1 MAVNEKLRIRPPKAP
16 NLPVSPIDYH
26 QQHHE
31 QLSNALRLYFNQIDN
46 FASALSGTVGGAYLQ
61 SPHIGASDT
70 TDQYATADNTPT
82 IVKWNTLDSGLGFT
96 LASNTATANYSGV
109 YKIDYSLQYANTD
122 NAQHDIDVWL
132 RINGVD
138 LAGSTSKISIP
149 ARKSAILPTYTLAV
163 SFVMFTINAGDDIEL
178 YWATDKAFVVSPAA
192 DGVYM
197 EYKPAQ
203 TSPFAH
209 PSIPSAIG
217 TITFVSAPY

>member
-1 MAVNEKLRIRPPKAP
+1 MAILNQLRNVVAP
-16 NLPVSPIDYH
+16 NLPVASAQYS
-26 QQHHE
+26 QQYTDE
-31 QLSNALRLYFNQIDN
+31 YSNVLRLYFNQ
-46 FASALSGTVGGAYLQ
+46 LSNLTGVISSVNSGLQ
-61 SPHIGASDT
+61 LSHIGASDT

-96 LASNTATANYSGV
+96 LNSDNSATAQYSGV
-109 YKIDYSLQYANTD
+109 YKIDYSLQFANTA

-132 RINGVD
+132 NINGNDV
-138 LAGSTSKISIP
+138 AGSTSKFSIP

-163 SFVMFTINAGDDIEL
+163 SFVVFKLNAGDILKL
-178 YWATDKAFVVSPAA
+178 YWATDKAFIVSPAT

-217 TITFVSAPY
+217 AISFMSSLY